1 MDFLKSIF
9 FCKCKPM
16 IILIFFIFF
25 SLSETTNEESNR
37 LYPKMINLPNDKFL
51 FVIID
56 GIYIFERNLL
66 DKNKIYNFTGPK
78 FINNVG
84 DINKT
89 TLSEVKFNDNLYIF
103 CLVKNFLYLYDT
115 NNNKI
120 IKEINLNFYLNGKKY
135 SLNPFIN
142 GTYLSCVISYTGKA
156 SYPTSEDIINK
167 LNIYEITLLSV
178 NDNDQGYLISK
189 KEYFNK
195 SYVDSKGESFISRDS
210 STCEISS
217 NILYCFYFVENS
229 KKIRV
234 SGFNMSNNY
243 EEINCNY
250 IFEYNRQL
258 ELYEIKSF
266 NPYNSNLIFLCYYL
280 KYKESYNE
288 YVRAFCIYY
297 NIKEK
302 KISQVENVYVY
313 DCDNFQPYYFEETNQ
328 YILGCNNYGNLVKAF
343 LYDENIVEID
353 YNYLYTLICNNI
365 YNYLIYY
372 NSTSK
377 KYNIIT
383 DCYINNNDSFIL
395 ANHTLFKDKKKKQD
409 MRTNYIIPIIEI
421 EYISDQISDTTY
433 YPFTIIEDKS
443 DYNENTD
450 KSTNDGG
457 NSSFD
462 SSPTNTYNSD
472 NNDITDKSINN
483 DDNSSSDSS
492 PTNADNSDNNDN
504 TEENTNN
511 NNFDNSSSESFTK
524 YSHVIAKQTD
534 IIELLNISKN
544 DILIIFQIY

>member
-1 MDFLKSIF
+1 MHLKMDFLKSIF

-78 FINNVG
+78 FINNVE

-234 SGFNMSNNY
+234 SGFNMSKNY

-250 IFEYNRQL
+250 IFEYSGQL

-266 NPYNSNLIFLCYYL
+266 NPYNSNLIFFML
-280 KYKESYNE
+280 
-288 YVRAFCIYY
+288 
-297 NIKEK
+297 
-302 KISQVENVYVY
+302 
-313 DCDNFQPYYFEETNQ
+313 
-328 YILGCNNYGNLVKAF
+328 
-343 LYDENIVEID
+343 
-353 YNYLYTLICNNI
+353 
-365 YNYLIYY
+365 
-372 NSTSK
+372 
-377 KYNIIT
+377 
-383 DCYINNNDSFIL
+383 
-395 ANHTLFKDKKKKQD
+395 LFK
-409 MRTNYIIPIIEI
+409 
-421 EYISDQISDTTY
+421 
-433 YPFTIIEDKS
+433 
-443 DYNENTD
+443 
-450 KSTNDGG
+450 
-457 NSSFD
+457 
-462 SSPTNTYNSD
+462 
-472 NNDITDKSINN
+472 
-483 DDNSSSDSS
+483 
-492 PTNADNSDNNDN
+492 
-504 TEENTNN
+504 
-511 NNFDNSSSESFTK
+511 
-524 YSHVIAKQTD
+524 V
-534 IIELLNISKN
+534 
-544 DILIIFQIY
+544 